1 MGLKHHTVIVVPHSR
16 ARFRKFRITNRQVAV
31 TVGVVVF
38 LLVASAFTTWSY
50 FTIKIDE
57 SELALLDT
65 ENEELRQVNQGF
77 ETSIR
82 KLQKQ
87 LVDFEDRTRQLAIVA
102 GLDGLTVS
110 QETGVGGSDIPAS
123 IAAPGATLDTMQE
136 RAAALANELEAVTSQ
151 LDERFRLISSTPAI
165 APVKGLLTS
174 GYGWRRDPYSGERA
188 LHQAIDISTSPG
200 KPVLA
205 AADGIVVEAERNGRL
220 GKAVYLSHGYGLTTR
235 YGHLSRFNVSPGQR
249 VKRGDTIGYVGN
261 TGRATGYHLHYE
273 VRLDGRPVNPLGY
286 ILDGTSNRS

>member
-1 MGLKHHTVIVVPHSR
+1 MGLKHHTVIIVPHSR
-16 ARFRKFRITNRQVAV
+16 ARFRKFRITSRQVGLTLASAAV
-31 TVGVVVF
+31 LVF
-38 LLVASAFTTWSY
+38 ASAFTTWSY
-50 FTIKIDE
+50 FTVKIDE
-57 SELALLDT
+57 SELTALSA
-65 ENEELRQVNQGF
+65 ENEELRQVNQSF
-77 ETSIR
+77 ENSIR
-82 KLQKQ
+82 KLERQ

-110 QETGVGGSDIPAS
+110 QETGVGGAELPGVV
-123 IAAPGATLDTMQE
+123 APPETLDELQT
-136 RAAALANELEAVTSQ
+136 RAGELGDELEMVTDQ

-165 APVKGLLTS
+165 APVKGVLTS
-174 GYGWRRDPYSGERA
+174 GFGWRRDPYSGQRA
-188 LHQAIDISTSPG
+188 LHQAIDISTAPG

-220 GKAVYLSHGYGLTTR
+220 GKAVYLSHGYGFTTR

-249 VKRGDTIGYVGN
+249 VKRGDIIGYVGN

-273 VRLDGRPVNPLGY
+273 VRVDGSPINPLGH

>member
-1 MGLKHHTVIVVPHSR
+1 MKHHTVIIVPHSR
-16 ARFRKFRITNRQVAV
+16 ARFRKFRITNRQVAIA
-31 TVGVVVF
+31 VGLALF
-38 LLVASAFTTWSY
+38 LLVVSAFTTWSY

-65 ENEELRQVNQGF
+65 ENDELRQVNQGF

-123 IAAPGATLDTMQE
+123 VAAAPGAVLDDMQQRAETL
-136 RAAALANELEAVTSQ
+136 AGELEAVTSQ

-188 LHQAIDISTSPG
+188 
-200 KPVLA
+200 
-205 AADGIVVEAERNGRL
+205 
-220 GKAVYLSHGYGLTTR
+220 
-235 YGHLSRFNVSPGQR
+235 
-249 VKRGDTIGYVGN
+249 
-261 TGRATGYHLHYE
+261 
-273 VRLDGRPVNPLGY
+273 
-286 ILDGTSNRS
+286 